1 MRPLLAF
8 CGRGVLGMGLS
19 NRALQRTALARRR

>member
-1 MRPLLAF
+1 MRIGRYSRTFAKELA
-8 CGRGVLGMGLS
+8 LA